1 MGDLVDEMIKM
12 LLINLNNTEY
22 DLSLEQIDWITKFV
36 ALSPKSLENIL
47 IDIKVIIEDKKIDLH
62 DIPMIIKLITDVYH
76 NDAIKINMS
85 DPKNIIGF
93 IKYTITILINSQ
105 YIDLSSVEKK
115 VIINIVDI
123 SLNLLSINLKTTN
136 TKSCLNILGCKV
148 F

>member
-1 MGDLVDEMIKM
+1 MF
-12 LLINLNNTEY
+12 LLNLNKTEY
-22 DLSLEQIDWITKFV
+22 DLSSEQIEWIKKFM

-76 NDAIKINMS
+76 NDAIKINLS
-85 DPKNIIGF
+85 DPKNLIGF
-93 IKYTITILINSQ
+93 IKYTINILINSQ

-123 SLNLLSINLKTTN
+123 SLNLLSINLKTSA
-136 TKSCLNILGCKV
+136 TKSCLSILGC
-148 F
+148 

>member
-1 MGDLVDEMIKM
+1 MSDLIDDLIKM
-12 LLINLNNTEY
+12 FLLNLNKTEY
-22 DLSLEQIDWITKFV
+22 DLSSEQIEWIKKFM

-76 NDAIKINMS
+76 NDAIKINLS
-85 DPKNIIGF
+85 DPKNLIGF
-93 IKYTITILINSQ
+93 IKYTINILINSQ

-123 SLNLLSINLKTTN
+123 SLNLLSIDLKTSA
-136 TKSCLNILGCKV
+136 TKSCLSILGC
-148 F
+148 

>member
-12 LLINLNNTEY
+12 MVLNLNSTEY
-22 DLSLEQIDWITKFV
+22 DLSLEQIDWIKKFV
-36 ALSPKSLENIL
+36 ALSPISLENIL
-47 IDIKVIIEDKKIDLH
+47 IDIKKIIEDKKIDLH

-136 TKSCLNILGCKV
+136 TKSCLNILGC
-148 F
+148 

>member
-1 MGDLVDEMIKM
+1 MSDLIDDLIKM
-12 LLINLNNTEY
+12 FLLNLNKTEY
-22 DLSLEQIDWITKFV
+22 DLSSEQIEWIKKFM

-76 NDAIKINMS
+76 NDAIKINLS
-85 DPKNIIGF
+85 DPKNLIGF
-93 IKYTITILINSQ
+93 IKYTINILINSQ

-123 SLNLLSINLKTTN
+123 SLNLLSINLKTSA
-136 TKSCLNILGCKV
+136 TKSCLSILGC
-148 F
+148 

>member
-1 MGDLVDEMIKM
+1 MSDLIDDLIKM
-12 LLINLNNTEY
+12 FLLNLNKTEY
-22 DLSLEQIDWITKFV
+22 DLSSEQIEWIKKFM

-76 NDAIKINMS
+76 NDAIKINLS
-85 DPKNIIGF
+85 DPKNLIGF
-93 IKYTITILINSQ
+93 IKYTINILINSQ

-123 SLNLLSINLKTTN
+123 SLNLLSINLKTSA
-136 TKSCLNILGCKV
+136 TKSCLSILGCYV

>member
-1 MGDLVDEMIKM
+1 MSDLIDDLIKM
-12 LLINLNNTEY
+12 FLLNLNKTEY
-22 DLSLEQIDWITKFV
+22 DLSSEQIEWIKKFM

-76 NDAIKINMS
+76 NDAIKINLS
-85 DPKNIIGF
+85 DPKNLIGF
-93 IKYTITILINSQ
+93 IKYTINILINSQ

-123 SLNLLSINLKTTN
+123 SLNLLSINLKTSAN
-136 TKSCLNILGCKV
+136 KS
-148 F
+148 

>member
-12 LLINLNNTEY
+12 MVLNLNSTEY
-22 DLSLEQIDWITKFV
+22 DLSLEQIDWIKKFI
-36 ALSPKSLENIL
+36 ALSPISLENIL
-47 IDIKVIIEDKKIDLH
+47 IDIKKIIEDKKIDLH

-136 TKSCLNILGCKV
+136 TKSCLNILGC
-148 F
+148 

>member
-1 MGDLVDEMIKM
+1 MSDLIDDLIKM
-12 LLINLNNTEY
+12 FLLNLNKTEY
-22 DLSLEQIDWITKFV
+22 DLSSEQIEWIKKFM

-76 NDAIKINMS
+76 NDAIKINLS
-85 DPKNIIGF
+85 DPKNLIGF
-93 IKYTITILINSQ
+93 IKYTINILINSQ

-123 SLNLLSINLKTTN
+123 SLNLLSINLKTSA
-136 TKSCLNILGCKV
+136 TKRCLSILGC
-148 F
+148 